1 MRGVRGRG
9 GVVLGTLELRVRGWS
24 ADYDATSRRSEWN
37 SERKKVMKRRGPRL
51 PACPVRA
58 APPRWLPGTGKTTWV
73 RWRRVGGAADAA
85 FGSPRA
91 SRLPWKREGLLQAAW
106 KPGIPGETAL
116 WESGRACPSGL
127 LGIPSA
133 PLRTCAPFCLPFQ
146 GCLLPRSSSYPAKG
160 NTPCSQADQF
170 QGKSV
175 PGTVRVETKCL
186 LLQRGIHVL
195 YLQCGSLQT
204 HTKSVGHVLVLGT
217 NFICIA

>member
-1 MRGVRGRG
+1 M
-9 GVVLGTLELRVRGWS
+9 RGWS
-24 ADYDATSRRSEWN
+24 ADYDATSRRSKWN
-37 SERKKVMKRRGPRL
+37 SERKSVMKRRVPRL

-58 APPRWLPGTGKTTWV
+58 APPRWLLGTGKATWV

-91 SRLPWKREGLLQAAW
+91 SCLPWKREGFLQAAW

-133 PLRTCAPFCLPFQ
+133 LSERALRSACCSKTA
-146 GCLLPRSSSYPAKG
+146 SSPSPSCPAKG
-160 NTPCSQADQF
+160 NTSRSQANEF

-175 PGTVRVETKCL
+175 PGTV
-186 LLQRGIHVL
+186 
-195 YLQCGSLQT
+195 SLQ
-204 HTKSVGHVLVLGT
+204 G
-217 NFICIA
+217 